1 MVPMAEQPQDT
12 IAAIA
17 TPPGEGG
24 IAVVRVSG
32 PAARDLITSLLHL
45 DPSKLKPRSVRLAH
59 VHGRGRVLDE
69 VLAVWMPA
77 PRSYTREDVLE
88 FQCHGGHAAARMVLD
103 ATLAAG
109 ARLAEPG
116 EFTLRAFLNGRLD
129 LVQAEAVA
137 DVIAARTGAALAVH
151 EELLAGRLSRVVT
164 GWQQRLGNTL
174 AFLEA
179 HLDFADEDDVDTF
192 APAAP
197 VEELRALLGEMG
209 ERLDTF
215 AWGRTSRDGF
225 RVALVGAPNTGK
237 SSLLNAVLREDRA
250 IVSAEPGT
258 TRDAIDAWV
267 NADGVPVHLT
277 DTAGLRAS
285 GNAVEEEGVSRARAA
300 AGRADLVV
308 FVTDGSRPLHPEEC
322 AEARSLAAGGRTL
335 AVVNKVDL
343 GRVPATTLAGLFGAP
358 PLEVSARTGA
368 GLLELLHT
376 WRERAWGGG
385 GPGTAVPL
393 TRERH
398 QQAIAQAAGA
408 VSRAIGILEG
418 DGYLEVAASE
428 LHAARR
434 HLAELLG
441 WGSPEDVLDAVFG
454 AFCVGK

>member
-1 MVPMAEQPQDT
+1 MAEHPEDT

-32 PAARDLITSLLHL
+32 PGARGLAASLLHL
-45 DPSKLKPRSVRLAH
+45 DPSHLEPRSVRLAR
-59 VHGRGRVLDE
+59 VHDGSRVLDE
-69 VLAVWMPA
+69 VLALWMPA

-88 FQCHGGHAAARMVLD
+88 LQCHGGHAAARAVLE
-103 ATLAAG
+103 AALVGG

-116 EFTLRAFLNGRLD
+116 EFTLRAFLNGRID

-151 EELLAGRLSRVVT
+151 EELLAGRLSRVVE

-179 HLDFADEDDVDTF
+179 HLDFAEEDDVGRFTP
-192 APAAP
+192 APPLA
-197 VEELRALLGEMG
+197 ELQELLREMG

-237 SSLLNAVLREDRA
+237 SSLLNAVLLEDRA
-250 IVSAEPGT
+250 IVSPEPGT
-258 TRDAIDAWV
+258 TRDAIDAWI

-277 DTAGLRAS
+277 DTAGLRVTS
-285 GNAVEEEGVSRARAA
+285 NAVEGEGVARARAA

-308 FVTDGSRPLHPEEC
+308 FVTDGSRPLTQEERE
-322 AEARSLAAGGRTL
+322 EARRL
-335 AVVNKVDL
+335 AVAGQTLPVINKVDL
-343 GRVPATTLAGLFGAP
+343 GRVPATTLAELFGAP
-358 PLEVSARTGA
+358 PLELSALTGA
-368 GLLELLHT
+368 GLPELIRA
-376 WRERAWGGG
+376 WRDRAWGGA
-385 GPGTAVPL
+385 GPGTAAPL
-393 TRERH
+393 TRQRH
-398 QQAIAQAAGA
+398 QQTISQSAGA
-408 VSRAIGILEG
+408 VSRAVAILEAG
-418 DGYLEVAASE
+418 GYLEVAASE
-428 LHAARR
+428 LHASRR